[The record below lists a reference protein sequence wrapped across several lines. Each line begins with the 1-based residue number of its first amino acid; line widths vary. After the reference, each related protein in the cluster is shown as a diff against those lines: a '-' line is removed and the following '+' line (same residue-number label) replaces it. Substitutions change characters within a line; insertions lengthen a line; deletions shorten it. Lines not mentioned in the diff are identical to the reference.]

1 MLSQEFMM
9 NAPAAHDGNNGF
21 LLGLVTG
28 GVIGAALTIA
38 LAPRL
43 AAELRQRLMTSADSL
58 GGAASRRYRD
68 ASARMAGV
76 VDEVTTRG
84 QAARDDVAEVVARG
98 AREVEQFARAS
109 KTGARRS

>member
-1 MLSQEFMM
+1 MHETAER
-9 NAPAAHDGNNGF
+9 NGNSGF
-21 LLGLVTG
+21 LLGLMTG

-43 AAELRQRLMTSADSL
+43 AAELRQRVTASAGTL

-76 VDEVTTRG
+76 VDHVTQKG
-84 QAARDDVAEVVARG
+84 QAARDDVADAVARG
-98 AREVEQFARAS
+98 AHEVEQLARAS
-109 KTGARRS
+109 KTDARRS